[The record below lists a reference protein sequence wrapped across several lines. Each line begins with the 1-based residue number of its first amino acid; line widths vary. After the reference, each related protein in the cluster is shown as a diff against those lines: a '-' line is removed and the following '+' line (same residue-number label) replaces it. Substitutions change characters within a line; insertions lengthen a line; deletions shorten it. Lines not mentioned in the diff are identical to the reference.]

1 MDLQHLLTRTSD
13 ELHDWALEKDR
24 RDALRHFREQFYLP
38 QRDGE
43 TLIYLCGNSLGLQ
56 PKAARQAIDRE
67 LTTWQN
73 HGVEGWFEGEESWLS
88 YHRYC
93 QKSLATIVGAH
104 PEEVCPMNHLT
115 VNLHLMLASFYQPTA
130 ERYKILTVAGDF
142 PSDQYALETHLQFR
156 GYDPAAALIE
166 VAPRE
171 GEYTVRTEDILDTIA
186 QHADEL
192 ALICMSGLHYYTG
205 QVYDMHAITTFAHRH
220 GILVGFDLAHAAGNI
235 TLQLHDWDVDF
246 AVWCSYKYLNSGP
259 GGVSGLFVHQKH
271 HTGTLPRLAGW
282 WGYEEARR
290 FEMTKGFVPMQG
302 AAGWQ
307 LSTPNIMAMAMHRAS
322 LAIFEEAGMENL
334 RRKSEEITGFLEI
347 VLQRINHKT
356 GTPMIQLMT
365 PADPTQRG
373 AQLSLLI
380 ENEGKKV
387 FDALIAKGIIGDWR
401 EPNCIRLTPIPLYN
415 TFEEIWKVGKVLE
428 NYWKFQA

>member
-1 MDLQHLLTRTSD
+1 MNLQHLLSFSSD
-13 ELHDWALEKDR
+13 ELHQWALDKDR
-24 RDALRHFREQFYLP
+24 RDPLGHFRERFHLP
-38 QRDGE
+38 QRAGE
-43 TLIYLCGNSLGLQ
+43 TLTYLCGNSLGLQ
-56 PKAARQAIDRE
+56 PKAAREAIDRE

-93 QKSLATIVGAH
+93 QSSLATIVGAL

-115 VNLHLMLASFYQPTA
+115 VNLHLMWASFYQPTA
-130 ERYKILTVAGDF
+130 ERYKVLTVAGDF
-142 PSDQYALETHLQFR
+142 PSDQYALETHLNFR
-156 GYDPAAALIE
+156 GYDPAVALIE
-166 VAPRE
+166 VAPRK
-171 GEYTVRTEDILDTIA
+171 GEYTVRTEDILETIA

-205 QVYDMHAITTFAHRH
+205 QAYDMKTITAFAHRH
-220 GILVGFDLAHAAGNI
+220 GLLVGFDLAHAAGNI
-235 TLQLHDWDVDF
+235 PLQLHDWDVDF

-259 GGVSGLFVHQKH
+259 GGVSGLFVHEKH
-271 HTGTLPRLAGW
+271 HTASLPRLAGW

-307 LSTPNIMAMAMHRAS
+307 LSTPNIMALAVHRAS

-334 RRKSEEITGFLEI
+334 RRKSEEMTGFLEMI
-347 VLQRINHKT
+347 LRRINQKAE
-356 GTPMIQLMT
+356 TPKIQLMT
-365 PADPTQRG
+365 PADPAQRG

-387 FDALIAKGIIGDWR
+387 FDTLTAKGIIGDWR
-401 EPNCIRLTPIPLYN
+401 EPNCIRLTPIPLY
-415 TFEEIWKVGKVLE
+415 TAFEDIWKVGEALE
-428 NYWKFQA
+428 NYWKL